1 MGFFT
6 DLGKGMASSFGD
18 SLAGS
23 LGGMAISGIG
33 KLFGGMSAEEAAKKQ
48 LELEKEK
55 MNYQAQLNKGM
66 AEFNQGLAK
75 DMWWY
80 TSTNQVKA
88 LKEQG
93 LNPALMYG
101 KSGGGGGSA
110 EGAGTA
116 PGVSMG
122 TTQAIGMGLQL
133 EAQKAQIELTRAE
146 TAKAHAEAAKTAGV
160 DTEVAGTEAEKNRA
174 DTLLKGSTKA
184 LQDAQKLLTDKK
196 GALTDVDIKKAEESL
211 KILGEEFKQA
221 VVKTDIDQATKE
233 SLIETAHQEMLNT
246 IYAGVQSIA
255 NIELTGLKKSYLMNQ
270 INGYWFSLQTE
281 RMKGSAAMKSAEAAG
296 ISAAANKANA
306 ETFSRRLTEEV
317 KKWSKELS
325 QKDTQILQDWIFK
338 SVHSMT
344 ELTNAGANVIDSVI
358 PF

>member
-1 MGFFT
+1 MSFAIDLLKGGATAATNAFT
-6 DLGKGMASSFGD
+6 GG
-18 SLAGS
+18 
-23 LGGMAISGIG
+23 LGGMAIGALGS
-33 KLFGGMSAEEAAKKQ
+33 LFGGNSQEKAMQQQYE
-48 LELEKEK
+48 LELKK
-55 MNYQAQLNKGM
+55 MDYQAKLNRDM
-66 AEFNQGLAK
+66 ANFNQDLAK

-110 EGAGTA
+110 EGAGAA

-122 TTQAIGMGLQL
+122 TTAAVAMGLQV

-174 DTLLKGSTKA
+174 DALLKGSTKA
-184 LQDAQKLLTDKK
+184 LQDAQKLLTEKK

-246 IYAGVQSIA
+246 IYTGVQSIA
-255 NIELTGLKKSYLMNQ
+255 NIELTGLKKLYLMNQ

-281 RMKGSAAMKSAEAAG
+281 RMKGSAAMKSAEAAEE
-296 ISAAANKANA
+296 SASANKANA
-306 ETFSRRLTEEV
+306 ETFAGRLTEEV

-325 QKDTQILQDWIFK
+325 QKDKQILQDWIYK
-338 SVHSMT
+338 SVHSMA
-344 ELTNAGANVIDSVI
+344 EVTNAAANLIDSII